1 MQIKKRGGKTVCFR
15 HTYSAEKK
23 RGVQTLA
30 YSCDSYLR
38 SVPDDAKESLNEA
51 ELIELKTY
59 LDELTARD
67 QAYLKESSL
76 TGLDGALKRA
86 IEALAVP
93 EAAAQLTPAKAA
105 KIWEGLDAIR
115 LALKHAG
122 HPRPKKDAK

>member
-1 MQIKKRGGKTVCFR
+1 MQIKKRGNKTVSFR
-15 HTYSAEKK
+15 HTYDSHKG

-38 SVPDDAKESLNEA
+38 SVPDDAKESLTEA
-51 ELIELKTY
+51 ELKELKTY
-59 LDELTARD
+59 LDELKAQD
-67 QAYLKESSL
+67 QATLKVSSL
-76 TGLDGALKRA
+76 TSLDVDLKRA

-93 EAAAQLTPAKAA
+93 ESAAKLTPEKAA
-105 KIWEGLDAIR
+105 KIWEGLAAIR